1 MKCRLPAC
9 LLAAALAGVA
19 TLSWAAPRPPPPPG
33 ALPLPP
39 VVTPAPA
46 PAQAPTPQ
54 ALQEPTAEQLRLLFL
69 QMLIAE
75 EPNPP
80 QQCLDQALRLN
91 YGLMALRFAK
101 ATPDRVQQA
110 LLRGAEGA
118 ELEQRRREAAIWT
131 RTTAPGIVARSR
143 FSFCLEQHGLQSR
156 LGEVEL
162 RCFQMAGVP
171 AVAQLRRAGG
181 AGEADTLAQLRGI
194 YGKTLPVQYLQDVN
208 SAIYRAA
215 NDEAAFGVHRAL
227 FGGCLGQA
235 R

>member
-1 MKCRLPAC
+1 MTCRFAQR
-9 LLAAALAGVA
+9 LLAVALACAV

-33 ALPLPP
+33 AEPLPA
-39 VVTPAPA
+39 VAA
-46 PAQAPTPQ
+46 PAQAPQ
-54 ALQEPTAEQLRLLFL
+54 AMPEPTPEQLRLLFL
-69 QMLIAE
+69 QMLVAE

-101 ATPDRVQQA
+101 ATPERVQQA
-110 LLRGAEGA
+110 LLRGAEGKD
-118 ELEQRRREAAIWT
+118 LEQRRRESAIWT
-131 RTTAPGIVARSR
+131 RTTAPGMVARSR

-181 AGEADTLAQLRGI
+181 AGEADTLAQLQGI
-194 YGKTLPVQYLQDVN
+194 YGKTLPAQYLRDVTA
-208 SAIYRAA
+208 AIYRAA
-215 NDEAAFGVHRAL
+215 SDEAAFGVHRAL
-227 FGGCLGQA
+227 FGGCIGQA
-235 R
+235 S

>member
-9 LLAAALAGVA
+9 LLAVALAGAA

-33 ALPLPP
+33 ASPLPT
-39 VVTPAPA
+39 VAAPIQAQQVA
-46 PAQAPTPQ
+46 PEPTP
-54 ALQEPTAEQLRLLFL
+54 EQLRLLFL

-101 ATPDRVQQA
+101 ATPERVQQA

-118 ELEQRRREAAIWT
+118 ELEQRRRESAIWA

-143 FSFCLEQHGLQSR
+143 FSHCLEQHGLQSR
-156 LGEVEL
+156 LDEVEL

-181 AGEADTLAQLRGI
+181 AGEADTLAQLQGI
-194 YGKTLPVQYLQDVN
+194 YGKTLPTPYLKDVTA
-208 SAIYRAA
+208 AIYRAV
-215 NDEAAFGVHRAL
+215 NDDAAFGVHRAL
-227 FGGCLGQA
+227 FGGGLGQA